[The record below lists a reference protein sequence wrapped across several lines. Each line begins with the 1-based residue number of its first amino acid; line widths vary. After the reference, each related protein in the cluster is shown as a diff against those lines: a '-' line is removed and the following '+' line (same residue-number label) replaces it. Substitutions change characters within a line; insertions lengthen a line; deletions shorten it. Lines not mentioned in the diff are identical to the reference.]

1 MSSGIIS
8 LITFVCA
15 FGGALFGLFLRTVLP
30 EHHLSAR
37 TRDAVMVG
45 IGLIA
50 TLTALVLG
58 LLVSSAKSSFDTMNA
73 EIMQSGTKLIML
85 DRTLYHYG
93 PETKDVRD
101 LLRRNLLHAI
111 NLVWPEDKNVR
122 SGLSE
127 FEKGTGLERVSD
139 VLRGLSPKN
148 DSQRLLQAQALQITV
163 DLAQSR
169 WLLIEQAQNS
179 LPTPFLII
187 MVFWLTIFFVCFGLF
202 SESNATVI
210 TVMLVCSLSIS
221 GAVFLVLEMER
232 PFQGII
238 KVSAAPLYKA
248 LENLGR

>member
-1 MSSGIIS
+1 
-8 LITFVCA
+8 
-15 FGGALFGLFLRTVLP
+15 
-30 EHHLSAR
+30 
-37 TRDAVMVG
+37 MVG

-85 DRTLYHYG
+85 DRTLLHYG
-93 PETKDVRD
+93 PETKNIRD
-101 LLRRNLLHAI
+101 LLRRSLLHSI
-111 NLVWPEDKNVR
+111 NLVWPEDKKVS

-127 FEKGTGLERVSD
+127 FEKGTGLEQVGD
-139 VLRGLSPKN
+139 MLRSLSLKN
-148 DSQRLLQAQALQITV
+148 DPQRLLQAQALQVTG
-163 DLAQSR
+163 DLQQAR
-169 WLLIEQAQNS
+169 WLMIEQAQSS
-179 LPTPFLII
+179 LPTPFLVI

-210 TVMLVCSLSIS
+210 TVMLVCALSIS
-221 GAVFLVLEMER
+221 GAIFLVLEMEH

-248 LENLGR
+248 LENIGR